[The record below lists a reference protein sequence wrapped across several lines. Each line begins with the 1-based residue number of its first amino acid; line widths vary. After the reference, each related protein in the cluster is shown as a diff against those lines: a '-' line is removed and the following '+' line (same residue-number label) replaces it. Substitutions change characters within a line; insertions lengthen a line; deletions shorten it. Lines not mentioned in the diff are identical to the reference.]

1 MSWENVL
8 KRGGA
13 RRKINMPLFREAL
26 GNATATLAEFT
37 LSEILPL
44 AQELYR
50 EYLIRDGIYAN
61 DRLGQSNAANHSKT
75 VFAKRIGR
83 GTSFYGKVIN
93 KLGVHKAS
101 TRMKKLPSGVRET
114 IYVRREETR

>member
-50 EYLIRDGIYAN
+50 EYLILSLIHI
-61 DRLGQSNAANHSKT
+61 SEP
-75 VFAKRIGR
+75 
-83 GTSFYGKVIN
+83 
-93 KLGVHKAS
+93 
-101 TRMKKLPSGVRET
+101 TRQP
-114 IYVRREETR
+114 